1 MTRNDTNTELLIR
14 LIQRVPM
21 LAIDVKAAEA
31 EGDLPATAYQR
42 AVTECQR
49 EATAAVAK
57 IREGVTPPRDRRGAP
72 DAYARAAAA
81 ADMMWTTLEPASA

>member
-1 MTRNDTNTELLIR
+1 MTRKNTTTELLIR

-31 EGDLPATAYQR
+31 EGDLPAIAYQG
-42 AVTECQR
+42 AVTAWQR
-49 EATAAVAK
+49 EAAAAVAE
-57 IREGVTPPRDRRGAP
+57 IREGYPPRDRRVAP

>member
-1 MTRNDTNTELLIR
+1 MTRKNTTTELLIR

-31 EGDLPATAYQR
+31 EGDPPCHRLPGSR
-42 AVTECQR
+42 HSV
-49 EATAAVAK
+49 AA
-57 IREGVTPPRDRRGAP
+57 RGNSGRCRDPGDTPPRDRRVAP